1 MLIIFNLAIFLLKNC
16 FVFLQTPPTFFFLK
30 KQKQNETRKEHMKEL
45 NYK

>member
-1 MLIIFNLAIFLLKNC
+1 MLIIFNLAFFLLKNC
-16 FVFLQTPPTFFFLK
+16 LVFFQTPLTFFFLN